1 MNSSFLFYRIL
12 AVEAFLTD
20 ACLVQ
25 SARVVDTLSRRA
37 HIWIWHLAS
46 HACIRMHM
54 TRTWYTW
61 YVSLFP
67 SWSMC
72 TWTLHLS
79 QISCI
84 WLCNSRAT
92 SLHVWPK
99 NPRIWWRVRMHAR
112 LASSPHWQPG
122 LFPSYTDS
130 MLIKKLYVSIDL
142 FPYAARPNKCISIYQ
157 QIRCSVA
164 NPPNPVLAPCTL
176 MTPATTYQQIT
187 MDFLASFL
195 PLAEP
200 ESFPH
205 NSLVY
210 VYTCIFNRLVTINHP
225 KTCMPYTRI

>member
-20 ACLVQ
+20 TCLVQ

-37 HIWIWHLAS
+37 HIWIWHLAGY
-46 HACIRMHM
+46 ACIRLHM

-67 SWSMC
+67 SWSIC
-72 TWTLHLS
+72 TDVALILNFLYLAMQLS
-79 QISCI
+79 CYFLACLTKKSENLVTCTYA
-84 WLCNSRAT
+84 CAACVFTTSAT
-92 SLHVWPK
+92 RIVSLMHGLHV
-99 NPRIWWRVRMHAR
+99 N
-112 LASSPHWQPG
+112 QE
-122 LFPSYTDS
+122 
-130 MLIKKLYVSIDL
+130 LYVSIDL

-210 VYTCIFNRLVTINHP
+210 VYTCIFNRLVTINHS